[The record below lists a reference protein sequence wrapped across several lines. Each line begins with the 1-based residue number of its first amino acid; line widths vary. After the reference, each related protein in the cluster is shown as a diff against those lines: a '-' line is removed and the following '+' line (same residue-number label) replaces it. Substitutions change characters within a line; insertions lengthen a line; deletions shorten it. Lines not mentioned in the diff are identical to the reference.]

1 MKTVN
6 YMQPGA
12 ALQGYATV
20 PATSDA
26 KEYLRLLLR
35 HKFGLLL
42 TFLLGL
48 GLAMLYLISTTPEYE
63 ANALISVDNERG
75 PYGDNSDSGPNWNPA
90 SILKEESRIIS
101 SRRVLQPVVEQH
113 SLRIDTDAKKIP
125 VLGDLAQRMPLL
137 GSWISNLSFAK
148 SYAWTPSSVELGLLE
163 VPREWEDTA
172 LTLTVLDDSRYSIQ
186 HQGLNV
192 IDSARIGEMIV
203 VELPPLASMRVQVTS
218 IDAAEGV
225 EFSVVRH
232 SLEDSILSL
241 RSRLFTESGD
251 TRSQMLGIRVR
262 GSDPTQT
269 ADLTNSIIGQYQ
281 SVKAGYS
288 SGSVD
293 KELEFFEAEVP
304 KLEQELRDAQAAL
317 SQFRVKGG
325 TFDIDVEVKSAIG
338 RLDVQQRKLDEL
350 TTERDELAERYTDLH
365 PSTKRLD
372 KEIGVV
378 RRKIGQIKGSI
389 VNAPDTQRELRVLE
403 QKEASASKI
412 YTERYEQLA
421 ELRLKAVG
429 DVGAVEIVDKALVPR
444 KPISPN
450 SLLAMVGGTLAT
462 LFLYMLFL
470 TLRSAL
476 TTVISDQESL
486 ERASGLPVFMNIPK
500 SAAQKRLGNAIT
512 VDPRRMLPGGSG
524 SGGEGAQNNDVAN
537 SNVLALSKPEDYSV
551 ENLRG
556 LRSML
561 EDVMDNADNN
571 VLMIT
576 SPLPSMG
583 KSFVSMNLAVLLAQ
597 SGKRVLLIDAD
608 YQRGQLHKSFGIPM
622 GPGLP
627 EVVRGKSEL
636 KETVKATSVP
646 NLYCIPKGF
655 MGGAAGQEMPSDKEF
670 GAFMQVVAPRFD
682 IAIIDTPPVLS
693 VATAAALGKHA
704 GSTIMVVKEGEVKE
718 PQLTESLKRLSFS
731 GVRVNGCIMNGSTA
745 PTPRHY
751 AYYREQLD

>member
-35 HKFGLLL
+35 HKIGLLL

-48 GLAMLYLISTTPEYE
+48 GLAMLYLISTLPEYE
-63 ANALISVDNERG
+63 ANALISVDNSRKNRG
-75 PYGDNSDSGPNWNPA
+75 EESETLMNWNPA
-90 SILKEESRIIS
+90 SILKEESSILS

-113 SLRIDTDAKKIP
+113 SLRTQVEAKKVP
-125 VLGDLAQRMPLL
+125 VLGDLAQRLPLL
-137 GSWISNLSFAK
+137 GGWISNLSFAK
-148 SYAWTPSSVELGLLE
+148 GYAWQKSSVDIAVLE
-163 VPREWEDTA
+163 APREWEDTE
-172 LTLTVLDDSRYSIQ
+172 LTLTSLGDSRYSLQ
-186 HQGLNV
+186 HKDLNV
-192 IDSARIGEMIV
+192 IDSARIGESIV
-203 VELPPLASMRVQVTS
+203 VELPPLESLRIQVTS
-218 IDAAEGV
+218 IDAADGV
-225 EFSVVRH
+225 KFSVIRY
-232 SLEDSILSL
+232 SLENSILDL
-241 RSRLFTESGD
+241 RSRMFTESSD
-251 TRSQMLGIRVR
+251 TRSQMINVRVR
-262 GSDPTQT
+262 GSDPAQT
-269 ADLTNSIIGQYQ
+269 ADLTNSIIGQYRD
-281 SVKAGYS
+281 VKLGYS
-288 SGSVD
+288 SRDVD
-293 KELEFFEAEVP
+293 DNLEFFEKEVP
-304 KLEQELRDAQAAL
+304 RLEQELRAAEAAL
-317 SQFRVKGG
+317 SEFRIKSQ
-325 TFDIDVEVKSAIG
+325 TANLDVEITAALG
-338 RLDVQQRKLDEL
+338 RLDLLERKLLEL
-350 TTERDELAERYTDLH
+350 QIERDELAERYTDLH

-372 KEIGVV
+372 KEIAVL
-378 RRKIGQIKGSI
+378 RRKIGQVRGVIRA
-389 VNAPDTQRELRVLE
+389 APDTQRELTVLE
-403 QKEASASKI
+403 QKVESASKI
-412 YTERYEQLA
+412 YNDRNEDLIK
-421 ELRLKAVG
+421 LRGSARG
-429 DVGAVEIVDKALVPR
+429 TVGAVEIWDEAQIPR

-476 TTVISDQESL
+476 TTVISDQDSL

-500 SAAQKRLGNAIT
+500 SAAQKRLGNAVTI
-512 VDPRRMLPGGSG
+512 DPRRLLPG
-524 SGGEGAQNNDVAN
+524 SGGSSDNTEVAN

-561 EDVMDNADNN
+561 EDVMENAANN

-576 SPLPSMG
+576 SPLPNMG

-608 YQRGQLHKSFGIPM
+608 YQRGQLHKSFGMPM

-646 NLYCIPKGF
+646 NLYCIPRGF
-655 MGGAAGQEMPSDKEF
+655 MGGTAGQEMPSDKEF

-704 GSTIMVVKEGEVKE
+704 GSTIMIVKEGEVKE

-731 GVRVNGCIMNGSTA
+731 GVRVNGCIMNGSSA

>member
-12 ALQGYATV
+12 SLQGYATV

-63 ANALISVDNERG
+63 ANALISVDNDRG
-75 PYGDNSDSGPNWNPA
+75 PYGEDNTNKVNWNPA
-90 SILKEESRIIS
+90 SVLKEESRIIS

-113 SLRIDTDAKKIP
+113 NLRINVDAKKIP
-125 VLGDLAQRMPLL
+125 VLGDVAERMPLL
-137 GSWISNLSFAK
+137 GNWISGLSFAK
-148 SYAWTPSSVELGLLE
+148 SYAWTPSEVDIALLE

-172 LTLTVLDDSRYSIQ
+172 LTLTALGNSTYSLQ
-186 HQGLNV
+186 HQGLSV
-192 IDSARIGEMIV
+192 IDNARVGESIV
-203 VELPPLASMRVQVTS
+203 VELPPLASLRIQVTD
-218 IDAAEGV
+218 IDAADGV

-241 RSRLFTESGD
+241 RSRLFTESSD

-262 GSDPTQT
+262 GENPTQI
-269 ADLTNSIIGQYQ
+269 ADLTNGIISQYQ
-281 SVKAGYS
+281 DVKAGYS

-293 KELEFFEAEVP
+293 KELEFFEAQVP

-317 SQFRVKGG
+317 STFRINSR
-325 TFDIDVEVKSAIG
+325 TFDIETEVKSAIG
-338 RLDVQQRKLDEL
+338 RIDVQQRKLDEL
-350 TTERDELAERYTDLH
+350 ITERDELAKRYTDLH

-378 RRKIGQIKGSI
+378 RGRISQIRSTI
-389 VNAPDTQRELRVLE
+389 RSAPDTQRELNVLE
-403 QKEASASKI
+403 QKVENASKI
-412 YTERYEQLA
+412 YTERAEQLA

-429 DVGAVEIVDKALVPR
+429 DVGAVEIVDKALAPR

-462 LFLYMLFL
+462 LFCYMLFL

-476 TTVISDQESL
+476 TTVISDQDSL

-500 SAAQKRLGNAIT
+500 SAAQKRIGNAIT
-512 VDPRRMLPGGSG
+512 VDPRRMLPGSG
-524 SGGEGAQNNDVAN
+524 ETSENSEVAN

-561 EDVMDNADNN
+561 EDVMDNAANN

-608 YQRGQLHKSFGIPM
+608 YQRGQLHKSFGMPM

-646 NLYCIPKGF
+646 NLYCIPRGF
-655 MGGAAGQEMPSDKEF
+655 MGGTAGQEMPSDKEF

-693 VATAAALGKHA
+693 VATASALGKHA

>member
-48 GLAMLYLISTTPEYE
+48 GLAMLYLISTLPEYE
-63 ANALISVDNERG
+63 ANALISVDNTRKNRG
-75 PYGDNSDSGPNWNPA
+75 EESEALPNWNQA
-90 SILKEESRIIS
+90 SVLKEESSILS

-113 SLRIDTDAKKIP
+113 NLRTQVDAKKIP
-125 VLGDLAQRMPLL
+125 VLGDLAQRLPLL
-137 GSWISNLSFAK
+137 GGWISNLSFVK
-148 SYAWTPSSVELGLLE
+148 GYAWQESAVDIAILDA
-163 VPREWEDTA
+163 PREWEDEE
-172 LTLTVLDDSRYSIQ
+172 LTLTSLGDSRYSL
-186 HQGLNV
+186 HNKELSV
-192 IDSARIGEMIV
+192 IDSARVGESIV
-203 VELPPLASMRVQVTS
+203 VESPPLASLRIQVTS
-218 IDAAEGV
+218 IDAAPGV
-225 EFSVVRH
+225 EFTVIRH
-232 SLEDSILSL
+232 SLENSIIDL
-241 RSRLFTESGD
+241 RSRMFTESSD
-251 TRSQMLGIRVR
+251 ARSQMINVRVR
-262 GSDPTQT
+262 GSNPEQ
-269 ADLTNSIIGQYQ
+269 AANLTNGIISQYRD
-281 SVKAGYS
+281 VKLGYS
-288 SGSVD
+288 SRDVD
-293 KELEFFEAEVP
+293 DNLEFFEEEVP
-304 KLEQELRDAQAAL
+304 RLEQELRAAEAAL
-317 SQFRVKGG
+317 SVFRTKSQ
-325 TFDIDVEVKSAIG
+325 TANLDIEIKAALG
-338 RLDVQQRKLDEL
+338 RLDLLERKLLEL
-350 TTERDELAERYTDLH
+350 QIERDELAERYTNLH

-372 KEIGVV
+372 KEITVL
-378 RRKIGQIKGSI
+378 RRKISQSKAII
-389 VNAPDTQRELRVLE
+389 RAAPDTQRELTVLE
-403 QKEASASKI
+403 QKVESASKI
-412 YTERYEQLA
+412 YNDRNE
-421 ELRLKAVG
+421 ELIKLRGSARG
-429 DVGAVEIVDKALVPR
+429 TVGAVEIWDEAQIPR

-450 SLLAMVGGTLAT
+450 SLLAIVGGTLAT
-462 LFLYMLFL
+462 LFCYMLFL

-476 TTVISDQESL
+476 TTVISDQDSL

-500 SAAQKRLGNAIT
+500 SAAQKRLGNALT
-512 VDPRRMLPGGSG
+512 VDPRRMLPGS
-524 SGGEGAQNNDVAN
+524 SGGSSENNDVAN

-561 EDVMDNADNN
+561 EDVMDNAANN

-608 YQRGQLHKSFGIPM
+608 YQRGQLHKSFGMPM

-646 NLYCIPKGF
+646 NLYCIPRGF
-655 MGGAAGQEMPSDKEF
+655 MGGTAGQEMPSDKEF

-704 GSTIMVVKEGEVKE
+704 GSTLMVVKEGEVKE